1 MNFRIE
7 PLGDVLRAELYRRE
21 TVDETREFIAALAAK
36 ARQCGFTR
44 VLISV
49 RNSRPI
55 FKVEQYGISEA
66 FREMA
71 RSPAVSVAL
80 VGDSEELRSAHQY
93 IALLA
98 RQQNV
103 NLSAFRDEPA
113 ALQWLSSEVCK
124 SP

>member
-1 MNFRIE
+1 VNFRIE
-7 PLGDVLRAELYRRE
+7 PLGDVLRAELFRRE
-21 TVDETREFIAALAAK
+21 TADETREFVAALTAK
-36 ARQCGFTR
+36 ARQDGFT
-44 VLISV
+44 LILVSV

-55 FKVEQYGISEA
+55 FKVEQYGISAA

-71 RSPAVSVAL
+71 RAPAVSVAL

-93 IALLA
+93 VELLA
-98 RQQNV
+98 RQQNA
-103 NLSAFRDEPA
+103 NLRAFRDEGA

>member
-1 MNFRIE
+1 
-7 PLGDVLRAELYRRE
+7 VLRAELYRRE

-36 ARQCGFTR
+36 ARQSGCAR
-44 VLISV
+44 LLVSV

-55 FKVEQYGISEA
+55 FKVEQYGISQA

-71 RSPAVSVAL
+71 RNPALRVAL
-80 VGDSEELRSAHQY
+80 VGDSEGLRSAHQY
-93 IALLA
+93 IELLA

-103 NLSAFRDEPA
+103 NLRAFRDEAA